1 MLAAWILGS
10 LFFAFVICF
19 ILIVSATDV
28 GQPQPAGEGCTG
40 ATRAPLDGP
49 AAGSGKHLIS
59 RDYQIVFSP
68 SVFVNYPFG
77 VSVMLAGPG
86 TAEPAG
92 NQGANH
98 RPAFQESE
106 YYAWPRSAR
115 EDPQLIVVRGHIEFE
130 AEEAA
135 PTIRV
140 ELKPAGE
147 SFQAIETVA
156 EHALKGDGDV
166 VFSFWLNPLK
176 PEVSSLQVMV
186 SHIPGAPGAMPS
198 AGSARNGR
206 TGHELATIPLTVSA
220 TPFPIAL
227 R

>member
-1 MLAAWILGS
+1 MLAAWILGT
-10 LFFAFVICF
+10 LFFVFVICF
-19 ILIVSATDV
+19 ILYVSATDV
-28 GQPQPAGEGCTG
+28 SQPQPAGEGRAE
-40 ATRAPLDGP
+40 ATRAPLDEP
-49 AAGSGKHLIS
+49 AADGGKPLIS

-77 VSVMLAGPG
+77 VSVVFAAPG

-106 YYAWPRSAR
+106 YYAWPQSAM
-115 EDPQLIVVRGHIEFE
+115 EDPQLTVVRGHIE
-130 AEEAA
+130 
-135 PTIRV
+135 
-140 ELKPAGE
+140 LKPTGE

-176 PEVSSLQVMV
+176 PAVSSLKVMV

-198 AGSARNGR
+198 AGNARNGR

>member
-1 MLAAWILGS
+1 MLATWILGT
-10 LFFAFVICF
+10 LFFVFVICF
-19 ILIVSATDV
+19 ILYVSTTDV
-28 GQPQPAGEGCTG
+28 SQPQPAGEGRTK
-40 ATRAPLDGP
+40 ATRALLDEP
-49 AAGSGKHLIS
+49 AADGGKPLIS

-77 VSVMLAGPG
+77 VSVVFAAPG

-106 YYAWPRSAR
+106 YYAWPRSAM
-115 EDPQLIVVRGHIEFE
+115 EDPQLTVVRGHIEFE
-130 AEEAA
+130 ADEAA

-140 ELKPAGE
+140 ELKPTGE

-176 PEVSSLQVMV
+176 PAVSSLKVMV

-198 AGSARNGR
+198 AGNARNGR